1 MVLMRLPTE
10 QLKKSIEDY
19 IMQSKEVS
27 TKDLFKVVRNIDRTL
42 RSSMLIR
49 ITSEAVRDII
59 KSGRIKVENDKIV
72 VIQN

>member
-1 MVLMRLPTE
+1 MRLPTE

-19 IMQSKEVS
+19 IIQSKEVN
-27 TKDLFKVVRNIDRTL
+27 TNDLFKVVRNIDRTL

-49 ITSEAVRDII
+49 ITTETIRDIL
-59 KSGRIKVENDKIV
+59 KSGRIKVEDSKIV